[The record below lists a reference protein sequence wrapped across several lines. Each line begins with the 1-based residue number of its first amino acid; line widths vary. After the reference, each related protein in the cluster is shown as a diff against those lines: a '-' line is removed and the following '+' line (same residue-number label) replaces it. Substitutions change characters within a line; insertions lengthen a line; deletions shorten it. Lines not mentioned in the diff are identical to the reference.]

1 MASMPGYEPGPH
13 WWEESAL
20 TPLGHPIPDSFPYHR
35 TTVTDTNSSE
45 LEVERDIQAATNA
58 FGALPP
64 ELNIYNAAVLPSL
77 LNATEWSSRS

>member
-1 MASMPGYEPGPH
+1 MR
-13 WWEESAL
+13 
-20 TPLGHPIPDSFPYHR
+20 TPIDEGVCKIPDSFPYHR
-35 TTVTDTNSSE
+35 TDTNSSE

-64 ELNIYNAAVLPSL
+64 ELKIYNAAVLPSL

>member
-1 MASMPGYEPGPH
+1 MRTHIDEGVCK
-13 WWEESAL
+13 
-20 TPLGHPIPDSFPYHR
+20 IPDAFPYHR

-64 ELNIYNAAVLPSL
+64 ELKIYNAAVLPSL
-77 LNATEWSSRS
+77 LNATEWSSRSWQVHYYIIY